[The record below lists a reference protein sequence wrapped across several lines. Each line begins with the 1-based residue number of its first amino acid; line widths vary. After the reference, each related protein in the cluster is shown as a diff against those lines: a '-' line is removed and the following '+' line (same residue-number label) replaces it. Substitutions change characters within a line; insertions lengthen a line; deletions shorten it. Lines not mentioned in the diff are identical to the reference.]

1 MRRQTVDGGLEH
13 KIVRTHAAFDAL
25 VDRLGVASPQEADA
39 LATTIEELATTLE
52 ELEVV
57 SEHLQEQNAEL
68 RATEQALVEQRQEF
82 EDLFDLAPAASLVT
96 DTEGVVRYANAEAR
110 DLLGGVA
117 ATQVVGRPLAV
128 FVPMDARPGF
138 RAGLTR
144 AVDSVETVAWDFS
157 LTPRGLSTI
166 LVTARVRHVRGDVGG
181 ETALRWALEDVTSA
195 RKAQSSLQ
203 TAFAH
208 AEVER
213 EQLRD
218 LDRWKNAFLAA
229 AAHDVRAPIS
239 TITGAAMTLM
249 LRPELGTAQV
259 QDLARAMRDQAGRLG
274 DLLSDLLD
282 LDRFSRGAVH
292 AERAPTD
299 VTALVREVAAEE
311 AIEHHR
317 LTVDAP
323 PVTAAVD
330 APRVRQIVGN
340 LVRNAARHTPPGT
353 TIRVSLER
361 QPELVVLVVEDD
373 GPGVPDEIR
382 DRIFSPFVTQAA
394 HRGDSPG
401 TGIGLSLVQLFAELH
416 GGDARLEQV
425 PGSGARFVV
434 ELPVPA
440 DV

>member
-1 MRRQTVDGGLEH
+1 MDGGLEQ

-25 VDRLGVASPQEADA
+25 VARLGVASPQEADA

-82 EDLFDLAPAASLVT
+82 EDLFDLAPTASLVT
-96 DTEGVVRYANAEAR
+96 DTKGVVRYVNAEAR
-110 DLLGGVA
+110 GLLGGAA

-128 FVPMDARPGF
+128 FVPMATRPGF

-144 AVDSVETVAWDFS
+144 AVESVETVTFDFS

-166 LVTARVRHVRGDVGG
+166 LVTARVRHVRGDLGG
-181 ETALRWALEDVTSA
+181 ETALRWALEDVTNA
-195 RKAQSSLQ
+195 RRAQSSLQ

-229 AAHDVRAPIS
+229 AAHDVRAPVS

-249 LRPELGTAQV
+249 SRPELDPGQV
-259 QDLARAMRDQAGRLG
+259 HDLARAIRDQATRLG

-282 LDRFSRGAVH
+282 LDRFTRGEVR
-292 AERAPTD
+292 AERTRTD
-299 VTALVREVAAEE
+299 VTALVREVVGNEPA
-311 AIEHHR
+311 EHH
-317 LTVDAP
+317 TVLVEAE

-330 APRVRQIVGN
+330 APRVRQIVDN
-340 LVRNAARHTPPGT
+340 LVRNALRHTPPGT
-353 TIRVSLER
+353 TIRITVSHPTDR
-361 QPELVVLVVEDD
+361 VVLVVEDD
-373 GPGVPDEIR
+373 GPGVPEEIR
-382 DRIFSPFVTQAA
+382 HRIFAPFVTQPAY
-394 HRGDSPG
+394 RGDAPG
-401 TGIGLSLVQLFAELH
+401 TGLGLSLVQLFAELH
-416 GGDARLEQV
+416 DGTARLEQQA
-425 PGSGARFVV
+425 GGGARFVV
-434 ELPVPA
+434 ELLVPA
-440 DV
+440 ER